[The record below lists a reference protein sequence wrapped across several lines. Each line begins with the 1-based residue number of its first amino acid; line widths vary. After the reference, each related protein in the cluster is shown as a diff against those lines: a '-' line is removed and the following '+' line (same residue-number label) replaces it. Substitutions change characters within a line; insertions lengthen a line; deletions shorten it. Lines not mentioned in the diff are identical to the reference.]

1 MFESLSNRLSK
12 TFRKITGKSQLT
24 EKNVKDALRDVRKA
38 LLEADVAWD
47 VVKKFIHSVQ
57 EKALGLE
64 IKSQFTPS
72 QAFIQLVNDELV
84 EILGGENSELIL
96 HPAPAVVLVAGL
108 QGSGKT
114 TTVGKIAKL
123 LKERQNLKVMVT
135 SCDIYRPAA
144 IEQLKLLAE
153 QIDVTFI
160 PSSADEKPMDIANR
174 AVSELR
180 KNHFDVLL
188 VDTAGRLH
196 VDDDMMQEVSALH
209 KSIKPTETLFVVDGM
224 TGQDAAKTAKSFGE
238 VLPLT
243 GVVLTKMDG
252 DTRGG
257 AAFSVKHITGAP
269 IKYLGLGEKL
279 EALEVFHPERIAS
292 RILGMG
298 DMLTLIEELEH
309 KVDKEKAEKIAKKVT
324 KGKALDFNDL
334 KEQLQQMQSM
344 GGLSGMMDK
353 LPGMS
358 GMQDAIKDK
367 VNDKS
372 VSHMVAVIDS
382 MTKKERKNPNL
393 IKGGRKKRIAM
404 GSGTDIPTVNRLL
417 KQHLQMQKM
426 LKKVK
431 GKGGMAK
438 MLSQMQ
444 DQLPPGL
451 F

>member
-1 MFESLSNRLSK
+1 MFESLSDRLNT
-12 TFRKITGKSQLT
+12 TFKKITGKSKLT
-24 EKNVKDALRDVRKA
+24 EKNVKDALKDVRKA

-47 VVKKFIHSVQ
+47 VVKSFINSVQ
-57 EKALGLE
+57 NKAMGVE
-64 IKSQFTPS
+64 VGSKFTPS
-72 QAFIQLVNDELV
+72 QTFIKIVNDEMIA
-84 EILGGENSELIL
+84 ILGGEHSELIL
-96 HPAPAVVLVAGL
+96 KPQPAVILVAGL

-114 TTVGKIAKL
+114 TTIGKIAKF

-144 IEQLKLLAE
+144 IDQLETLAA
-153 QIDVTFI
+153 QVDVSFI
-160 PSSADEKPMDIANR
+160 PSSPDEAPKAIAER
-174 AVSELR
+174 AISELKR
-180 KNHFDVLL
+180 NHFDVLL

-196 VDDDMMQEVSALH
+196 VDQDMMDEVASLH
-209 KSIKPTETLFVVDGM
+209 SVVNPTETLFVVDGM
-224 TGQDAAKTAKSFGE
+224 TGQDAAKTAKAFDE

-243 GVVLTKMDG
+243 GVILTKMDG

-257 AAFSVKHITGAP
+257 AAFSVKHLTGKP
-269 IKYLGLGEKL
+269 IKYMGMGEKL
-279 EALEVFHPERIAS
+279 DALEAFHPERVAS

-309 KVDKEKAEKIAKKVT
+309 KVDKEKAEKIAKKVS
-324 KGKALDFNDL
+324 KGKSLDFNDL

-344 GGLSGMMDK
+344 GGITGMMDK

-372 VSHMVAVIDS
+372 VDHMIAIINS
-382 MTKKERKNPNL
+382 MTKNERKNPAL
-393 IKGGRKKRIAM
+393 IKGSRKKRIAQ
-404 GSGTDIPTVNRLL
+404 GSGMDIPTVNRLL
-417 KQHLQMQKM
+417 KQHTQMQKM

-438 MLSQMQ
+438 MLGQMQ
-444 DQLPPGL
+444 NQLPPGI